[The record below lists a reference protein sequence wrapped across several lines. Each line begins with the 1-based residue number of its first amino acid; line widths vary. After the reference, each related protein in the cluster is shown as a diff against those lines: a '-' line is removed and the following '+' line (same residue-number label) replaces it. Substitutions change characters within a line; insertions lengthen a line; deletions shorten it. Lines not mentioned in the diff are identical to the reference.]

1 MQRDYDII
9 VWGATGFTG
18 KLVTRY
24 MEQNYIQGNLKW
36 AVAGR
41 NKSKLNSL
49 GLSEENI
56 LIADSDDQESIDQ
69 LVQKTRVILTAVGP
83 YARYGSGLV
92 AACAKHG
99 THYCDLTGEVYWMR
113 RMIEE
118 YSSMAKDSGAKIVH
132 TCGFDS
138 IPSDL
143 GTYFLQQAM
152 MERFGVPAN
161 HVKYRSVAFKGGFS
175 GGTAD
180 SMMAMMENAERD
192 PVVLEIGKDPYALNF
207 TSRGPD
213 SNDLDTAFYD
223 EDFDAWIAPFIM
235 AQINTR
241 VVRRTNE
248 LLGFEYGKDFRYDEG
263 MLISKGPSGF
273 IGANIAAMGMKASTG
288 LSGFK
293 PTRKLLQKL
302 LPKPGEGPS
311 EETIQTGFF
320 TIKLIAKHPY
330 ESQKN
335 LIGTVTGD
343 QDPGYGSTAK
353 MLAESALALAQDD
366 LPVEGGFWTP
376 ASAMGDAL
384 LKRLPLNAGV
394 TFTIED

>member
-24 MEQNYIQGNLKW
+24 METNYSQGNLKW

-56 LIADSDDQESIDQ
+56 LIANSDDQDSIDQ
-69 LVQKTRVILTAVGP
+69 LVQKGRVILTAVGP

-92 AACAKHG
+92 QSCAKYG

-113 RMIEE
+113 KMIEE
-118 YSSMAKDSGAKIVH
+118 YETVAKNSGAKIVH

-143 GTYFLQQAM
+143 GTYFLQKSM

-180 SMMAMMENAERD
+180 SMIAMMENAEND
-192 PVVLEIGKDPYALNF
+192 PQVLEIGKDPYALNF
-207 TSRGPD
+207 VGRGPD
-213 SNDLDTAFYD
+213 SNDVDTAFFD

-248 LLGFEYGKDFRYDEG
+248 LLEFKYGKDFRYDEG
-263 MLISKGPSGF
+263 MLISKGSGGF
-273 IGANIAAMGMKASTG
+273 IGANIAAIGMKASNG

-293 PTRKLLQKL
+293 PTRQILQKF
-302 LPKPGEGPS
+302 LPKPGQGPS

-320 TIKLIAKHPY
+320 TIELIAKHPY
-330 ESQKN
+330 ESEKN
-335 LIGTVTGD
+335 LKAIVTGD

-353 MLAESALALAQDD
+353 MLAESALALAQDE

-394 TFTIED
+394 NFTIEK

>member
-24 MEQNYIQGNLKW
+24 MEQNYTQGNLKW

-161 HVKYRSVAFKGGFS
+161 HVK
-175 GGTAD
+175 
-180 SMMAMMENAERD
+180 
-192 PVVLEIGKDPYALNF
+192 
-207 TSRGPD
+207 
-213 SNDLDTAFYD
+213 
-223 EDFDAWIAPFIM
+223 
-235 AQINTR
+235 
-241 VVRRTNE
+241 
-248 LLGFEYGKDFRYDEG
+248 
-263 MLISKGPSGF
+263 
-273 IGANIAAMGMKASTG
+273 
-288 LSGFK
+288 
-293 PTRKLLQKL
+293 
-302 LPKPGEGPS
+302 
-311 EETIQTGFF
+311 
-320 TIKLIAKHPY
+320 
-330 ESQKN
+330 
-335 LIGTVTGD
+335 
-343 QDPGYGSTAK
+343 
-353 MLAESALALAQDD
+353 
-366 LPVEGGFWTP
+366 
-376 ASAMGDAL
+376 
-384 LKRLPLNAGV
+384 
-394 TFTIED
+394 

>member
-24 MEQNYIQGNLKW
+24 METNYSQGNLKW

-56 LIADSDDQESIDQ
+56 LIANSDDQDSIDQ
-69 LVQKTRVILTAVGP
+69 LVQKGRVILTAVGP

-92 AACAKHG
+92 QACAKYG

-113 RMIEE
+113 KMIEE
-118 YSSMAKDSGAKIVH
+118 YETVAKNSGAKIVH

-143 GTYFLQQAM
+143 GTYFLQKSM
-152 MERFGVPAN
+152 MERCGVPAN

-180 SMMAMMENAERD
+180 SMIAMMENAEND
-192 PVVLEIGKDPYALNF
+192 PQVLEIGKDPYALNF
-207 TSRGPD
+207 VGRGPD
-213 SNDLDTAFYD
+213 SNDVDTAFFD

-248 LLGFEYGKDFRYDEG
+248 LLEFKYGKDFRYDEG
-263 MLISKGPSGF
+263 MLISKGSGGF
-273 IGANIAAMGMKASTG
+273 IGANIAAIGMKASNG

-293 PTRKLLQKL
+293 PTRQLLQKF

-320 TIKLIAKHPY
+320 TIELIAKHPY
-330 ESQKN
+330 ESEKN
-335 LIGTVTGD
+335 LKAIVTGD

-353 MLAESALALAQDD
+353 MLAESALALAQDE

-394 TFTIED
+394 NFTIEK

>member
-24 MEQNYIQGNLKW
+24 MEQNYTQGNLKW

-41 NKSKLNSL
+41 NKTKLNSL

-152 MERFGVPAN
+152 MERFGVQAN

-248 LLGFEYGKDFRYDEG
+248 LLEFKYGKDFRYDEG

-311 EETIQTGFF
+311 EETIKTGFF

-384 LKRLPLNAGV
+384 LKRLPLHAGV
-394 TFTIED
+394 NFTIED

>member
-24 MEQNYIQGNLKW
+24 METNYSQGNLKW

-56 LIADSDDQESIDQ
+56 LIANSDDQDSIDQ
-69 LVQKTRVILTAVGP
+69 LVQKGRVILTAVGP
-83 YARYGSGLV
+83 YVRYGSGLV
-92 AACAKHG
+92 QACAKYG

-113 RMIEE
+113 KMIEE
-118 YSSMAKDSGAKIVH
+118 YETVAKNSGAKIVH

-143 GTYFLQQAM
+143 GTYFLQKSM

-180 SMMAMMENAERD
+180 SMIAMMENAEND
-192 PVVLEIGKDPYALNF
+192 PQVLEIGKDPYALNF
-207 TSRGPD
+207 VGRGPD
-213 SNDLDTAFYD
+213 SNDVDTAFFD

-248 LLGFEYGKDFRYDEG
+248 LLEFKYGKDFRYDEG
-263 MLISKGPSGF
+263 TLISKGSGGF
-273 IGANIAAMGMKASTG
+273 IGANIAAIGMKASNG

-293 PTRKLLQKL
+293 PTRQLLQKF

-320 TIKLIAKHPY
+320 TIELIAKHPY
-330 ESQKN
+330 ESEKN
-335 LIGTVTGD
+335 LKAIVTGD

-353 MLAESALALAQDD
+353 MLAESALALAQDE

-394 TFTIED
+394 NFTIEK

>member
-24 MEQNYIQGNLKW
+24 LETNYSQGNLKW

-56 LIADSDDQESIDQ
+56 LIANSDDQDSIDQ
-69 LVQKTRVILTAVGP
+69 LVQKGRVILTAVGP

-92 AACAKHG
+92 QACAKYG

-113 RMIEE
+113 KMIEE
-118 YSSMAKDSGAKIVH
+118 YETVAKNSGAKIVH

-143 GTYFLQQAM
+143 GTYFLQKSM

-180 SMMAMMENAERD
+180 SMIAMMENAEND
-192 PVVLEIGKDPYALNF
+192 PQVLEIGKDPYALNF
-207 TSRGPD
+207 VGRGPD
-213 SNDLDTAFYD
+213 SNDVDTAFFD

-248 LLGFEYGKDFRYDEG
+248 LLEFKYGKDFRYDEG
-263 MLISKGPSGF
+263 MLISKGSGGF
-273 IGANIAAMGMKASTG
+273 IGANIAAIGMKASNG

-293 PTRKLLQKL
+293 PTRQLLQKF

-320 TIKLIAKHPY
+320 TIELIAKHPY
-330 ESQKN
+330 ESEKN
-335 LIGTVTGD
+335 LKAIVTGD

-353 MLAESALALAQDD
+353 MLAESALALAQDE
-366 LPVEGGFWTP
+366 LLVEGGFWTP

-394 TFTIED
+394 NFTIEE

>member
-1 MQRDYDII
+1 MQREYDVII
-9 VWGATGFTG
+9 WGASGFTG

-24 MEQNYIQGNLKW
+24 MKKLYTDGNLKW

-41 NKSKLNSL
+41 NSSKLAAL
-49 GLSEENI
+49 GIPEANTL
-56 LIADSDDQESIDQ
+56 LADSNDQESIDQ
-69 LVQKTRVILTAVGP
+69 LVQKGRVILTTVGP
-83 YARYGSGLV
+83 YARYGSSLV

-113 RMIEE
+113 EMIES
-118 YSSMAKDSGAKIVH
+118 YNSIAQDSGARIVH

-143 GTYFLQQAM
+143 GAYFLQQEM
-152 MERFGVPAN
+152 QKRHGLPAN
-161 HVKYRSVAFKGGFS
+161 HIKYRSVAFKGGFS

-180 SMMAMMENAERD
+180 SMIAMMENAEKD
-192 PVVLEIGKDPYALNF
+192 PSVLEIGNDPYALNF
-207 TSRGPD
+207 LGRGPD
-213 SNDLDTAFYD
+213 AKDVGTAFYD
-223 EDFDAWIAPFIM
+223 DDFEAWVGPFVM

-248 LLGFEYGKDFRYDEG
+248 LLDFRYGKDFRYDEG
-263 MLISKGPSGF
+263 MLINKGTSGF
-273 IGANIAAMGMKASTG
+273 IGANATALGLKATNG

-293 PTRKLLQKL
+293 PTRKLLQKI

-320 TIKLIAKHPY
+320 TIELIAKHPF
-330 ESQKN
+330 EGEKN
-335 LIGTVTGD
+335 LKATVTGD

-384 LKRLPLNAGV
+384 LKRLPMNAGV
-394 TFTIED
+394 NFTLSE

>member
-18 KLVTRY
+18 KLVTSY
-24 MEQNYIQGNLKW
+24 MRQNYSQSNVKW

-41 NKSKLNSL
+41 NKYKLSSL
-49 GLSEENI
+49 GLSADNI
-56 LIADSDDQESIDQ
+56 LTANCDNQESIDQ
-69 LVQKTRVILTAVGP
+69 LVQKGRVILTAVGP
-83 YARYGSGLV
+83 YARYGTGLV
-92 AACAKHG
+92 EACAKHG

-113 RMIEE
+113 RMIEKYE
-118 YSSMAKDSGAKIVH
+118 SVAKNSGAMIVH
-132 TCGFDS
+132 NCGFDS

-143 GTYFLQQAM
+143 GTYFLQKSM
-152 MERFGVPAN
+152 IERFGIPAN
-161 HVKYRSVAFKGGFS
+161 HVKYRSVAFKGGLS

-180 SMMAMMENAERD
+180 SMMAMMENAEKD
-192 PVVLEIGKDPYALNF
+192 PTVSNIGRDPYALNF
-207 TSRGPD
+207 VGRGPD
-213 SNDLDTAFYD
+213 SNDVHTAFFD
-223 EDFDAWIAPFIM
+223 ADFDAWIAPFVM

-248 LLGFEYGKDFRYDEG
+248 LLGFRYGKDFRYDEG
-263 MLISKGPSGF
+263 MRISKGSRGF
-273 IGANIAAMGMKASTG
+273 IAANIAAVGIKATNS

-293 PTRKLLQKL
+293 PTRQLLKKF

-311 EETIQTGFF
+311 EETIRTGFF

-330 ESQKN
+330 ESEKS
-335 LIGTVTGD
+335 LKGVVTGD

-353 MLAESALALAQDD
+353 MLAESALALAQDE
-366 LPVEGGFWTP
+366 LPVGGGFWTP

-394 TFTIED
+394 NFTLEE

>member
-18 KLVTRY
+18 KLVARY
-24 MEQNYIQGNLKW
+24 METNYSQGNLKW

-56 LIADSDDQESIDQ
+56 LIANSDDQDSIDQ
-69 LVQKTRVILTAVGP
+69 LVQKGRVILTAVGP

-92 AACAKHG
+92 QACAKYG

-113 RMIEE
+113 KMIEE
-118 YSSMAKDSGAKIVH
+118 YETVAKNSGAKIVH

-143 GTYFLQQAM
+143 GTYFLQKSM

-180 SMMAMMENAERD
+180 SMIAMMENAEND
-192 PVVLEIGKDPYALNF
+192 PQVLEIGKDPYALNF
-207 TSRGPD
+207 VGRGPD
-213 SNDLDTAFYD
+213 SNDVDTAFFD

-248 LLGFEYGKDFRYDEG
+248 LLEFKYGKDFRYDEG
-263 MLISKGPSGF
+263 MLISKGSGGF
-273 IGANIAAMGMKASTG
+273 IGANIAAIGMKASNG

-293 PTRKLLQKL
+293 PTRQLLQKF

-320 TIKLIAKHPY
+320 TIELIAKHPY
-330 ESQKN
+330 ESEKN
-335 LIGTVTGD
+335 LKAIVTGD

-353 MLAESALALAQDD
+353 MLAESL
-366 LPVEGGFWTP
+366 
-376 ASAMGDAL
+376 
-384 LKRLPLNAGV
+384 
-394 TFTIED
+394 

>member
-24 MEQNYIQGNLKW
+24 METNYSQGNLKW

-56 LIADSDDQESIDQ
+56 LIANSDDQDSIDQ
-69 LVQKTRVILTAVGP
+69 LVQKGRVILTAVGP

-92 AACAKHG
+92 QACAKYG

-113 RMIEE
+113 KMIEE
-118 YSSMAKDSGAKIVH
+118 YESVAKNSGAKIVH

-143 GTYFLQQAM
+143 GTYFLQKSM
-152 MERFGVPAN
+152 MERCGVPAN

-180 SMMAMMENAERD
+180 SMIAMMENAEND
-192 PVVLEIGKDPYALNF
+192 PQVLEIGKDPYALNF
-207 TSRGPD
+207 VGRGPD
-213 SNDLDTAFYD
+213 SNDVDTAFFD

-248 LLGFEYGKDFRYDEG
+248 LLEFKYGKDFRYDEG
-263 MLISKGPSGF
+263 MLISKGSGGF
-273 IGANIAAMGMKASTG
+273 IGANIAAIGMKASNG

-293 PTRKLLQKL
+293 PTRQLLQKF

-320 TIKLIAKHPY
+320 TIELIAKHPY
-330 ESQKN
+330 ESEKN
-335 LIGTVTGD
+335 LKAIVTGD

-353 MLAESALALAQDD
+353 MLAESALALAQDE

-394 TFTIED
+394 NFTIEK

>member
-24 MEQNYIQGNLKW
+24 METNYSQGNLKW

-41 NKSKLNSL
+41 NKSKLSSL

-56 LIADSDDQESIDQ
+56 LIANSNDQDSIDQ
-69 LVQKTRVILTAVGP
+69 LVQKGRVILTAVGP

-92 AACAKHG
+92 QACAKYG

-113 RMIEE
+113 KMIEE
-118 YSSMAKDSGAKIVH
+118 YETVAKNSGAKIVH

-143 GTYFLQQAM
+143 GTYFLQKSM

-180 SMMAMMENAERD
+180 SMIAMMENAEND
-192 PVVLEIGKDPYALNF
+192 PQVLEIGKDPYALNF
-207 TSRGPD
+207 VGRGPD
-213 SNDLDTAFYD
+213 SNDVDTAFFD

-248 LLGFEYGKDFRYDEG
+248 LLEFKYGKDFRYDEG
-263 MLISKGPSGF
+263 MLISKGSGGF
-273 IGANIAAMGMKASTG
+273 IGANIAAIGMKASNG

-293 PTRKLLQKL
+293 PTRQLLQKF

-320 TIKLIAKHPY
+320 TIELIAKHPY
-330 ESQKN
+330 ESEKN
-335 LIGTVTGD
+335 LKAIVTGD

-353 MLAESALALAQDD
+353 MLAESALALAQDE

-394 TFTIED
+394 NFTIEE

>member
-24 MEQNYIQGNLKW
+24 MESNYSQDNLRW

-41 NKSKLNSL
+41 NKSKLSAL
-49 GLSEENI
+49 GLSENNI
-56 LIADSDDQESIDQ
+56 LIANSDDKESIDA
-69 LVQKTRVILTAVGP
+69 LVQKGRVILTAVGP

-92 AACAKHG
+92 EACVKHG

-113 RMIEE
+113 TMIEQHE
-118 YSSMAKDSGAKIVH
+118 STAKNSGARIVH
-132 TCGFDS
+132 ACGFDS

-143 GTYFLQQAM
+143 GTYFLQKTM
-152 MERFGVPAN
+152 MERFGLPAN

-180 SMMAMMENAERD
+180 SMMAMMENAEND
-192 PVVLEIGKDPYALNF
+192 PSVLEISRDPYALNF
-207 TSRGPD
+207 LGGGPGA
-213 SNDLDTAFYD
+213 NDLDTAFFD
-223 EDFDAWIAPFIM
+223 KDFDAWIAPFIM

-248 LLGFEYGKDFRYDEG
+248 LFGFSYGKDFRYEEG
-263 MLISKGPSGF
+263 MLIHRGPSGF
-273 IGANIAAMGMKASTG
+273 IGANAAAIGMKVTNG
-288 LSGFK
+288 LTGFK
-293 PTRKLLQKL
+293 PTRQLLQKL

-311 EETIQTGFF
+311 EETIKTGFF
-320 TIKLIAKHPY
+320 AIELIAKHPY
-330 ESQKN
+330 ESEKD
-335 LIGTVTGD
+335 LKGTVTGD

-353 MLAESALALAQDD
+353 MIAESALALAQDE

-394 TFTIED
+394 NFTITE

>member
-24 MEQNYIQGNLKW
+24 METNYSQGNLKW

-49 GLSEENI
+49 GPSEENI
-56 LIADSDDQESIDQ
+56 LIANSDDQDSIDQ
-69 LVQKTRVILTAVGP
+69 LVQKGRVILTAVGP

-92 AACAKHG
+92 QACAKYG

-113 RMIEE
+113 KMIEE
-118 YSSMAKDSGAKIVH
+118 YETVAKNSGAKIVH

-143 GTYFLQQAM
+143 GTYFLQKSM

-180 SMMAMMENAERD
+180 SMIAMMENAEND
-192 PVVLEIGKDPYALNF
+192 PQVLEIGKDPYALNF
-207 TSRGPD
+207 VGRGPD
-213 SNDLDTAFYD
+213 SNDVDTAFFD

-248 LLGFEYGKDFRYDEG
+248 LLEFKYGKDFRYDEG
-263 MLISKGPSGF
+263 MLISKGSGGF
-273 IGANIAAMGMKASTG
+273 IGANIAAIGMKASNG

-293 PTRKLLQKL
+293 PTRQLLQKF

-320 TIKLIAKHPY
+320 TIELIAKHPY
-330 ESQKN
+330 ESEKN
-335 LIGTVTGD
+335 LKAIVTGD

-353 MLAESALALAQDD
+353 MLAESALALAQDE
-366 LPVEGGFWTP
+366 LLVEGGFWTP

-394 TFTIED
+394 NFTIEE

>member
-24 MEQNYIQGNLKW
+24 METNYSQGNLKW

-56 LIADSDDQESIDQ
+56 LIANSDDQDSIDQ
-69 LVQKTRVILTAVGP
+69 LVQKGRVILTAVGP

-92 AACAKHG
+92 QACAKYG

-113 RMIEE
+113 KMIEE
-118 YSSMAKDSGAKIVH
+118 YETVAKNSGAKIVH

-143 GTYFLQQAM
+143 GTYFLQKSM
-152 MERFGVPAN
+152 MERCGVPAN

-180 SMMAMMENAERD
+180 SMIAMMENAEND
-192 PVVLEIGKDPYALNF
+192 PQVLEIGKDPYALNF
-207 TSRGPD
+207 VGRGPD
-213 SNDLDTAFYD
+213 SNDVDTAFFD

-248 LLGFEYGKDFRYDEG
+248 LLEFKYGKDFRYDEG
-263 MLISKGPSGF
+263 MLISKGSGGF
-273 IGANIAAMGMKASTG
+273 IGANIAAIGMKASNG

-293 PTRKLLQKL
+293 PTRQLLQKF

-320 TIKLIAKHPY
+320 TIELIAKHPY
-330 ESQKN
+330 ESEKN
-335 LIGTVTGD
+335 LKAIVTGD

-353 MLAESALALAQDD
+353 MLAESALALAQDE

-394 TFTIED
+394 NFTIEE

>member
-24 MEQNYIQGNLKW
+24 METNYSQGNLKW

-49 GLSEENI
+49 GLSEGNI
-56 LIADSDDQESIDQ
+56 LIANSDDQDSIDQ
-69 LVQKTRVILTAVGP
+69 LVQKGRVILTAVGP

-92 AACAKHG
+92 QACAKYG

-113 RMIEE
+113 KMIEE
-118 YSSMAKDSGAKIVH
+118 YETVAKNSGAKIVH

-143 GTYFLQQAM
+143 GTYFLQKSM

-180 SMMAMMENAERD
+180 SMIAMMENAEND
-192 PVVLEIGKDPYALNF
+192 PQVLEIGKDPYALNF
-207 TSRGPD
+207 IGRGPD
-213 SNDLDTAFYD
+213 SNDVDTAFFD

-248 LLGFEYGKDFRYDEG
+248 LLEFKYGKDFRYDEG
-263 MLISKGPSGF
+263 TLISKGSGGF
-273 IGANIAAMGMKASTG
+273 IGANIAAIGMKASNG

-293 PTRKLLQKL
+293 PTRQLLQKF

-320 TIKLIAKHPY
+320 TIELIAKHPY
-330 ESQKN
+330 ESEKN
-335 LIGTVTGD
+335 LKAIVTGD

-353 MLAESALALAQDD
+353 MLAESALALAQDE
-366 LPVEGGFWTP
+366 LLVEGGFWTP

-394 TFTIED
+394 NFTIEE

>member
-24 MEQNYIQGNLKW
+24 METNYSQGNLKW

-56 LIADSDDQESIDQ
+56 LIANSDDQDSIDQ
-69 LVQKTRVILTAVGP
+69 LVQKGRVILTAVGP

-92 AACAKHG
+92 QACAKYG

-113 RMIEE
+113 KMIEE
-118 YSSMAKDSGAKIVH
+118 YETVAKNSGAKIVH

-143 GTYFLQQAM
+143 GTYFLQKSM
-152 MERFGVPAN
+152 MERCGVPAN
-161 HVKYRSVAFKGGFS
+161 HVKYRSIAFKGGFS

-180 SMMAMMENAERD
+180 SMIAMMENAEND
-192 PVVLEIGKDPYALNF
+192 PQVLEIGKDPYALNF
-207 TSRGPD
+207 VGRGPD
-213 SNDLDTAFYD
+213 SNDVDTAFFD

-248 LLGFEYGKDFRYDEG
+248 LLEFKYGKDFRYDEG
-263 MLISKGPSGF
+263 MLISKGSGGF
-273 IGANIAAMGMKASTG
+273 IGANIAAIGMKASNG

-293 PTRKLLQKL
+293 PTRQLLQKF

-320 TIKLIAKHPY
+320 TIELIAKHPY
-330 ESQKN
+330 ESEKN
-335 LIGTVTGD
+335 LKAIVTGD

-353 MLAESALALAQDD
+353 MLAESALALAQDE

-394 TFTIED
+394 NFTIEK

>member
-24 MEQNYIQGNLKW
+24 METNYSQGNLKW

-56 LIADSDDQESIDQ
+56 LIANSDDQDSIDQ
-69 LVQKTRVILTAVGP
+69 LVQKGRVILTAVGP

-92 AACAKHG
+92 QACAKYG

-113 RMIEE
+113 KMIEE
-118 YSSMAKDSGAKIVH
+118 YETVAKNSGAKIVH

-143 GTYFLQQAM
+143 GTYFLQKSM

-180 SMMAMMENAERD
+180 SMIAMMENAEND
-192 PVVLEIGKDPYALNF
+192 PQVLEIGKDPYALNF
-207 TSRGPD
+207 VGRGPD
-213 SNDLDTAFYD
+213 SNDVDTAFFD

-248 LLGFEYGKDFRYDEG
+248 LLEFKYGKDFRYDEG
-263 MLISKGPSGF
+263 TLISKGSGGF
-273 IGANIAAMGMKASTG
+273 IEANIAAIGMKASNG

-293 PTRKLLQKL
+293 PTRQLLQKF

-320 TIKLIAKHPY
+320 TIELIAKHPY
-330 ESQKN
+330 ESEKN
-335 LIGTVTGD
+335 LKAIVTGD

-353 MLAESALALAQDD
+353 MLAESALALAQDE

-394 TFTIED
+394 NFTIEE